1 MSLAYHNFNM
11 CCCQWRAES
20 DSRMAQLVYTLYLLM
35 IRFGVRDRIYMHKH
49 MNVNI
54 NYGERAVRH
63 TTHNDRVGQQ
73 TNKQTHVA
81 FAICCRHTHEII
93 KKNKKLYGSIFSLS
107 IANYIHYMS

>member
-73 TNKQTHVA
+73 TNKHMLHA
-81 FAICCRHTHEII
+81 LHAADIHT
-93 KKNKKLYGSIFSLS
+93 KL
-107 IANYIHYMS
+107 